1 MKPELQRLTDELT
14 EVRAAVAATEDT
26 ARTAT
31 NGWTVAQVLDHLTK
45 IHNATVPRFEAAL
58 AAAPDAKGEEA
69 VRYSFIDRQL
79 IKVMS
84 GQSFKIPVPPMFE
97 PGAAGPEAKAACLAS
112 IDALLATIRHADGK
126 ALAGLKVSSPVSDRL
141 KLGLLAY
148 LDATV
153 EHARYHRA
161 QI

>member
-1 MKPELQRLTDELT
+1 M
-14 EVRAAVAATEDT
+14 
-26 ARTAT
+26 
-31 NGWTVAQVLDHLTK
+31 LDHLAK
-45 IHNATVPRFEAAL
+45 VHEATVPRFEAAL
-58 AAAPDAKGEEA
+58 SAAPVGEDA

-79 IKVMS
+79 VKVMG

-97 PGAAGPEAKAACLAS
+97 PGAAGPEAKEACLAS

-126 ALAGLKVSSPVSDRL
+126 ALAGLKVRPPVSDRL
-141 KLGLLAY
+141 RLGLLAY

-153 EHARYHRA
+153 QHARYHRT